1 MKKIKLFAPV
11 LAIFTNL
18 YWGLTTAYA
27 EVLNTTGLDWV
38 GKVKDGGQGGPQ
50 NLEEWLPQ
58 LLNLAIGLA
67 ALVCVAVLIGS
78 GYMYITASGDE
89 TKVEK
94 ATKSLTYAI
103 IGLVICFISAILV
116 EFVLKQVL
124 GVGQPGIQ
132 S

>member
-1 MKKIKLFAPV
+1 MKKIKLLAPV

-27 EVLNTTGLDWV
+27 QMLDKTGTDWV
-38 GKVKDGGQGGPQ
+38 DAVKDGQEGGP
-50 NLEEWLPQ
+50 NDLAEWLPQ

-124 GVGQPGIQ
+124 GVGVA
-132 S
+132 